1 MFPNQPV
8 EKINTIGDQASQSVD
23 NVIKATQR
31 VSDMAHRG
39 MDSVRERSH
48 QLRVKADRASE
59 NTVSFIRQEPVKSV
73 LIAAATGAVLVAL
86 ASLVS
91 RSRDRY

>member
-1 MFPNQPV
+1 MFLNKPV
-8 EKINTIGDQASQSVD
+8 ENSRAIADQASQSVD
-23 NVIKATQR
+23 HVIKATQR

-59 NTVSFIRQEPVKSV
+59 STVSFIRQEPVKSV
-73 LIAAATGAVLVAL
+73 LIAAVTGAALVAL
-86 ASLVS
+86 VSLVN